1 MLIARTVV
9 DNLSKVSDRVGLG
22 KILHNLQFVLISMQ
36 IYYSQGCR
44 WNLQVRLPGWTILKN
59 YRHLFSLETI
69 ILQHVE
75 RPGLFAF
82 YPHIYRV
89 WAVYIIRQYLANSDC
104 NM

>member
-75 RPGLFAF
+75 RPGLFCFLPA
-82 YPHIYRV
+82 HIQGVGGLYHTP
-89 WAVYIIRQYLANSDC
+89 IFGQL
-104 NM
+104 